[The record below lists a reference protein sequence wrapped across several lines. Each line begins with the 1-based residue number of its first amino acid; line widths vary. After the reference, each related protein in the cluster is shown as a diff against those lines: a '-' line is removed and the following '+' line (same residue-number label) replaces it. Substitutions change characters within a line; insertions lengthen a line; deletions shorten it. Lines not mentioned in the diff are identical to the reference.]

1 MIGPTSA
8 STKSALSWANAISN
22 HTRQASVCGPK
33 PEPLQPG
40 VAPCL
45 ATTLVVKYTR
55 RCPDGPW
62 SCCVTIV
69 AFKFSALPFQ
79 GRPRTFFNSLITN
92 LSSGGTR
99 CNDLAFWDD
108 VFACFHDSISDPNC
122 LLVRMCACASI
133 TLSPNGNTWIVYAF
147 PKTRANTILSSFL
160 TVTLVKHHAACR
172 INDAIKMLPL
182 GNFLT
187 KDYQMTT
194 TSHHSVR
201 IFNLALTLM
210 AGSRTMSHQCSFDSS
225 VLYNLQQLFQHGLLV

>member
-1 MIGPTSA
+1 MWSQTGTTAAWRCTMPCFDSSRQVHTSM
-8 STKSALSWANAISN
+8 SRWALVLLRHNRCFQVFRPAIPRKTS
-22 HTRQASVCGPK
+22 H
-33 PEPLQPG
+33 
-40 VAPCL
+40 
-45 ATTLVVKYTR
+45 
-55 RCPDGPW
+55 
-62 SCCVTIV
+62 
-69 AFKFSALPFQ
+69 FS
-79 GRPRTFFNSLITN
+79 FNSLITN
-92 LSSGGTR
+92 LSSGGTW
-99 CNDLAFWDD
+99 CNDLAFWTPFSVGMMCSPVIGRLANPD
-108 VFACFHDSISDPNC
+108 FNGSISDPNC

-172 INDAIKMLPL
+172 INHAIEMLSL

-210 AGSRTMSHQCSFDSS
+210 AGSRTMSQQCSFDSS
-225 VLYNLQQLFQHGLLV
+225 VLYNLQQLFQHKLLV